1 MQNEE
6 LYAIATAELGLQIKE
21 NDSFITKEFL
31 VQKVN
36 ELIINDFE
44 KLVNILY
51 RMDVSETK
59 INALLKEFMQE
70 DAAEIIVN
78 LMLERAA
85 QKIKS
90 RQQFNQRD
98 NNISDEEKW

>member
-1 MQNEE
+1 MENDE
-6 LYAIATAELGLQIKE
+6 LYSIVTAELGLPVKE
-21 NDSFITKEFL
+21 DNSGISKELL

-36 ELIINDFE
+36 ELIVNDFE

-59 INALLKEFMQE
+59 INTLLKEFMQE

-78 LMLERAA
+78 LMMERAA

-98 NNISDEEKW
+98 NNISEEEKW